1 MSVRHL
7 VLLGLF
13 VGLTLPVV
21 ATKKSAT
28 DASPT
33 LKEVLEDAKKDGKL
47 AFILLGRGTCG
58 NCQALREYIA
68 KGTVRLPRDRF
79 VYADLNLDDPATMQ
93 AFAKAFKVDGNT
105 LPFVVIAGS
114 NGRQLASRTG
124 FGSPA
129 QYTTFIHDAEKLAP
143 KTDKVAV
150 AKNGLPKK
158 TVAPDVVPH
167 DDNREIRTW
176 TSAMS
181 GETVKAA
188 LVEET
193 AGAVVLK
200 KEDGVKVVIAPARLI
215 LDDQAY
221 IDKIRKAAAEKADAV
236 VATAQP

>member
-158 TVAPDVVPH
+158 
-167 DDNREIRTW
+167 NRRPGRRTARRQPGD
-176 TSAMS
+176 THLDLCDERRNGQGRARGGNRRRRGPQKGGRCQSRHRPRATHP
-181 GETVKAA
+181 GRP
-188 LVEET
+188 
-193 AGAVVLK
+193 
-200 KEDGVKVVIAPARLI
+200 GVHRQDP
-215 LDDQAY
+215 
-221 IDKIRKAAAEKADAV
+221 
-236 VATAQP
+236 